1 MKRWILAV
9 GLTLIVLGTVA
20 CGRSTAHVAVPKAA
34 PTAMV
39 PSTSYGRDSTQ
50 RQRLVRFTQ
59 AKMVRKQGVY
69 TNYRDTQ
76 QRQASAAT
84 GHEMLSESSGMWLLY
99 LAEAHRWRDFRE
111 FYGVTKRTFY
121 KDGQFSYRYD
131 PRSGKRYGVNATLD
145 DLRIIRAL
153 LAYDQLRGTHHY
165 RRTAATLY
173 AHLRTGALGKGEVT
187 NYYDPAAKS
196 GTRTASLAYFD
207 LQVLRYYSRENAT
220 TRRQY
225 ARQLRVVKGG
235 YLGDA
240 FPLYAADYNW
250 QTGKYGH
257 QNLNTTEAM
266 ETLLHLAQVGQ
277 LRATTRRWLVQR
289 VNRGD
294 LALSYSTAGEVVN
307 AGQSAGSYAVC
318 AQIFRVL
325 HDREHYQAAMR
336 RVWADQVT
344 KPQSPLFGGIGDATT
359 QDAFSYNNLAALVAA
374 FQ

>member
-1 MKRWILAV
+1 M
-9 GLTLIVLGTVA
+9 
-20 CGRSTAHVAVPKAA
+20 
-34 PTAMV
+34 
-39 PSTSYGRDSTQ
+39 
-50 RQRLVRFTQ
+50 
-59 AKMVRKQGVY
+59 
-69 TNYRDTQ
+69 
-76 QRQASAAT
+76 
-84 GHEMLSESSGMWLLY
+84 
-99 LAEAHRWRDFRE
+99 
-111 FYGVTKRTFY
+111 
-121 KDGQFSYRYD
+121 
-131 PRSGKRYGVNATLD
+131 
-145 DLRIIRAL
+145 
-153 LAYDQLRGTHHY
+153 
-165 RRTAATLY
+165 
-173 AHLRTGALGKGEVT
+173 T

-196 GTRTASLAYFD
+196 GTRTGSLAYFD

-220 TRRQY
+220 TRWQY